1 MNVDSEQEARQVIQS
16 CLVDPQ
22 IREWILS
29 MFADAIT
36 EANAYGRDKWAVHLL
51 KDMVRLHV
59 GHYIIFYPPN

>member
-36 EANAYGRDKWAVHLL
+36 EANVCQCLW
-51 KDMVRLHV
+51 
-59 GHYIIFYPPN
+59 